1 MASSPT
7 QLSGLM
13 EHLMYKSQAFLP
25 LDASDP
31 LYLGF
36 SDVFGSVPPFQS
48 TFEELGLGDPGHYW
62 VPAPPRTYATQAF
75 KLSNGDYTVDD
86 YDYDYHDDEV
96 VVEEKPPV
104 GLDDFEV
111 MKVVGQG
118 GFGKVFQVR
127 KRDTSEI
134 YAMKVMR
141 KDKIIE
147 KNQWE
152 FMKAER
158 DILTKVN
165 HPFIVQLRYSFQTK
179 YRLYLV
185 LDFVNGGN
193 LFFQLHHQGFFREDL
208 ARVYTAEIVSAVS
221 YLHANGIMHRDLKLD
236 NIILDADG
244 HAMLTDFGLAKQFE
258 EDTRSKT
265 KCGTVEYM
273 SPEVVMGKGYDKTTD
288 WWSVGIMLFEMLTGH
303 LPLIGS
309 NRQKIQQKIINE
321 EAKLPVFLTREAH
334 SLLKGLL
341 QKEASKRLG
350 GGPGKSEEIKRHEW
364 FKPIN
369 WKKLEAREI
378 KPSFCPRVTGKQ
390 CIANFEGC
398 WTNMPLLDS
407 PAGSPKANDRL
418 FKGFTYVQLDD

>member
-1 MASSPT
+1 
-7 QLSGLM
+7 M
-13 EHLMYKSQAFLP
+13 EHLMYKANPVS
-25 LDASDP
+25 
-31 LYLGF
+31 
-36 SDVFGSVPPFQS
+36 
-48 TFEELGLGDPGHYW
+48 
-62 VPAPPRTYATQAF
+62 RTYATQAF
-75 KLSNGDYTVDD
+75 KLSNGDYTLDD
-86 YDYDYHDDEV
+86 YDYNDDEV
-96 VVEEKPPV
+96 VVEEKSPV
-104 GLDDFEV
+104 GLDNFEV

-134 YAMKVMR
+134 YAMKVMP

-152 FMKAER
+152 FMKSER

-185 LDFVNGGN
+185 LDFVNGGD
-193 LFFQLHHQGFFREDL
+193 LFFQLHHQGLFREDL
-208 ARVYTAEIVSAVS
+208 ARIYTAEIVSAVS
-221 YLHANGIMHRDLKLD
+221 YLHANGIMHRDLKPN

-244 HAMLTDFGLAKQFE
+244 HAMLTDFGLAKQFKD
-258 EDTRSKT
+258 DTRSKT
-265 KCGTVEYM
+265 MCGTGEYM
-273 SPEVVMGKGYDKTTD
+273 SPEVVLGNGYDKATD
-288 WWSVGIMLFEMLTGH
+288 WWSVGIMLFEMLTGY
-303 LPLIGS
+303 LPFIGS
-309 NRQKIQQKIINE
+309 NQQKIQHKIINE
-321 EAKLPVFLTREAH
+321 KAKLPAFLTREAH

-350 GGPGKSEEIKRHEW
+350 GGPSGSEEIKRHEW
-364 FKPIN
+364 FRPIN

-378 KPSFCPRVTGKQ
+378 KPSFCPQVTGKQ

-398 WTNMPLLDS
+398 LTNMPLLDS

-418 FKGFTYVQLDD
+418 FKGFTYVHPDD